1 MTLAKLVIK
10 SVIAKFLD
18 NSLYCAAKQD
28 YHNDFVK
35 IISLK
40 RHKYVFALQKC
51 LFYRVKVY
59 IESEIGKNAAIALSI
74 NDLKGLLEAA

>member
-18 NSLYCAAKQD
+18 NSLYCTAKQD
-28 YHNDFVK
+28 YHKGFVK
-35 IISLK
+35 IILLE

-51 LFYRVKVY
+51 LF
-59 IESEIGKNAAIALSI
+59 
-74 NDLKGLLEAA
+74 

>member
-28 YHNDFVK
+28 YYNDFVK
-35 IISLK
+35 IISLE

-51 LFYRVKVY
+51 LF
-59 IESEIGKNAAIALSI
+59 
-74 NDLKGLLEAA
+74 

>member
-18 NSLYCAAKQD
+18 NSLYCTAKQD

-35 IISLK
+35 IISLE

-51 LFYRVKVY
+51 LF
-59 IESEIGKNAAIALSI
+59 
-74 NDLKGLLEAA
+74 

>member
-18 NSLYCAAKQD
+18 NSLYGIDKHD
-28 YHNDFVK
+28 YYDGFVK

-51 LFYRVKVY
+51 LF
-59 IESEIGKNAAIALSI
+59 
-74 NDLKGLLEAA
+74 

>member
-18 NSLYCAAKQD
+18 NSLYCTAKQD

-40 RHKYVFALQKC
+40 RHKYVFASQDN
-51 LFYRVKVY
+51 Y
-59 IESEIGKNAAIALSI
+59 KNVS
-74 NDLKGLLEAA
+74 N